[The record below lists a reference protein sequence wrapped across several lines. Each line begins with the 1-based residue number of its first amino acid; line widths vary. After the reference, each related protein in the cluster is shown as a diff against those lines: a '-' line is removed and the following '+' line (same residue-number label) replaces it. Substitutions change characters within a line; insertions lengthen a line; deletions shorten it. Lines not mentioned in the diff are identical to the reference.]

1 MKNKQM
7 FIDTDPVPVKVA
19 AAEMGIISSPKVRL
33 PMAPINEGS
42 KKVLMACLRDFGLI
56 K

>member
-1 MKNKQM
+1 M
-7 FIDTDPVPVKVA
+7 FIDTNPVPVKVA
-19 AAEMGIISSPKVRL
+19 AAEMGIISSPEVRL

-42 KKVLMACLRDFGLI
+42 RKILMACLKDYGLL

>member
-7 FIDTDPVPVKVA
+7 FIDTNPVPVKVA

-33 PMAPINEGS
+33 PMAPINEES
-42 KKVLMACLRDFGLI
+42 RKILMDCLKDFGLI